1 MEKDVTQ
8 ILCDLINIPSFGK
21 IQENHDIITY
31 LKNELIDSKE
41 IVPVIS
47 ENGNC
52 HLLIGINCK
61 LHDIDDAILLSGHID
76 TVKPSNNHRPLAIS
90 SHDVIEGLGASDM
103 KSFIAA
109 VLSIKDDLYK
119 MNKPIIL
126 SITSDEEDDY
136 YGIDSIIKEMTK
148 RNINPQYTIVGEPT
162 NLNLSVKNRGNA
174 IFKSEMQGVSCHTS
188 TPEKG
193 INAINLSMR
202 FISEL
207 ENLSARY
214 KNDAI
219 INVTSVNGGIAPNII
234 PNKCN
239 MQFSIRCTNSTT
251 LDKIQEELM
260 EIHDSIA
267 SKNTLT
273 SSSLVN
279 VFTIPPFELKNK
291 EFLIKLSN
299 SLNLPMVES
308 QFTTEAGDI
317 QKAFPNSKIVIW
329 GPGDPNCIHREG
341 EKIHNKNLY
350 KYTGILKDALRNQL
364 NVEKGVN
371 NERTL

>member
-1 MEKDVTQ
+1 MKKDVTQ

-21 IQENHDIITY
+21 IQGNHDIVTY
-31 LKNELIDSKE
+31 IKNELIDSKE

-52 HLLIGINCK
+52 NLLIGINCK
-61 LHDIDDAILLSGHID
+61 LHDLDDAILLSGHID
-76 TVKPSNNHRPLAIS
+76 TVKPSNNHRPLAIYS
-90 SHDVIEGLGASDM
+90 PDAIEGLGASDM
-103 KSFIAA
+103 KSFIAV

-136 YGIDSIIKEMTK
+136 YGIDSILKEMTK
-148 RNINPQYTIVGEPT
+148 RNINPQFTIVGEPT

-174 IFKSEMQGVSCHTS
+174 IFNSTMQGVSCHTS

-193 INAINLSMR
+193 INAINLSMK

-207 ENLSARY
+207 ENLSERY

-219 INVTSVNGGIAPNII
+219 INVTSVNGGIAPNIV
-234 PNKCN
+234 PNKCDI
-239 MQFSIRCTNSTT
+239 QFSIRCTYSSI
-251 LDKIQEELM
+251 LEKIQKELVD
-260 EIHDSIA
+260 IHESIA
-267 SKNTLT
+267 SKDTQNQSLLT
-273 SSSLVN
+273 N
-279 VFTIPPFELKNK
+279 VFTIPPFELKNR
-291 EFLIKLSN
+291 EFLLKLSN
-299 SLNLPMVES
+299 ALNLPIVDS

-317 QKAFPNSKIVIW
+317 QKTFPDSKIVIW

-341 EKIHNKNLY
+341 EKVYNKNLY
-350 KYTGILKDALRNQL
+350 KYKSILKNTLRNQL
-364 NVEKGVN
+364 IVEKGAN
-371 NERTL
+371 DERTL